1 MTSAVMENEI
11 KLLII
16 ESLFLEDIKPEDIK
30 NDEALFG
37 DGLGLDSID
46 ALELGIALQRKYGI
60 IIKEGDEE
68 NRQHFASVNSLI
80 EFVKNEILYKVED
93 VIVDLLAIDR
103 ALIKPE
109 TKLFEDLDFD
119 SIDAIELILQLEEK
133 YDEKISADKL
143 KSARTI
149 QDVVDCL
156 YELLRAREEEV
167 IAK

>member
-1 MTSAVMENEI
+1 M
-11 KLLII
+11 
-16 ESLFLEDIKPEDIK
+16 D
-30 NDEALFG
+30 
-37 DGLGLDSID
+37 
-46 ALELGIALQRKYGI
+46 
-60 IIKEGDEE
+60 KE
-68 NRQHFASVNSLI
+68 
-80 EFVKNEILYKVED
+80 EILYKVED
-93 VIVDLLAIDR
+93 VIVDFLAIDR

-156 YELLRAREEEV
+156 YELLLAREEEEL

>member
-1 MTSAVMENEI
+1 MN
-11 KLLII
+11 
-16 ESLFLEDIKPEDIK
+16 
-30 NDEALFG
+30 
-37 DGLGLDSID
+37 
-46 ALELGIALQRKYGI
+46 
-60 IIKEGDEE
+60 KE
-68 NRQHFASVNSLI
+68 
-80 EFVKNEILYKVED
+80 EILYKVED
-93 VIVDLLAIDR
+93 VIVDFLAIDR

-156 YELLRAREEEV
+156 YELLLAREEEEV

>member
-1 MTSAVMENEI
+1 M
-11 KLLII
+11 
-16 ESLFLEDIKPEDIK
+16 D
-30 NDEALFG
+30 
-37 DGLGLDSID
+37 
-46 ALELGIALQRKYGI
+46 
-60 IIKEGDEE
+60 KE
-68 NRQHFASVNSLI
+68 
-80 EFVKNEILYKVED
+80 EILYKVED
-93 VIVDLLAIDR
+93 VIVDFLAIDR

-156 YELLRAREEEV
+156 YELLLAREEEEV
-167 IAK
+167 ISK

>member
-16 ESLFLEDIKPEDIK
+16 ESLFLEDIKPEDIN

-80 EFVKNEILYKVED
+80 EFVKNEILNK
-93 VIVDLLAIDR
+93 
-103 ALIKPE
+103 
-109 TKLFEDLDFD
+109 
-119 SIDAIELILQLEEK
+119 
-133 YDEKISADKL
+133 KING
-143 KSARTI
+143 
-149 QDVVDCL
+149 
-156 YELLRAREEEV
+156 
-167 IAK
+167 

>member
-1 MTSAVMENEI
+1 M
-11 KLLII
+11 
-16 ESLFLEDIKPEDIK
+16 D
-30 NDEALFG
+30 
-37 DGLGLDSID
+37 
-46 ALELGIALQRKYGI
+46 
-60 IIKEGDEE
+60 KE
-68 NRQHFASVNSLI
+68 
-80 EFVKNEILYKVED
+80 EILYKVED
-93 VIVDLLAIDR
+93 VIVDFLAIDR

-156 YELLRAREEEV
+156 YELLLAREEEEV

>member
-1 MTSAVMENEI
+1 M
-11 KLLII
+11 
-16 ESLFLEDIKPEDIK
+16 
-30 NDEALFG
+30 
-37 DGLGLDSID
+37 
-46 ALELGIALQRKYGI
+46 Y
-60 IIKEGDEE
+60 KE
-68 NRQHFASVNSLI
+68 
-80 EFVKNEILYKVED
+80 EILYKVED

>member
-1 MTSAVMENEI
+1 M
-11 KLLII
+11 
-16 ESLFLEDIKPEDIK
+16 D
-30 NDEALFG
+30 
-37 DGLGLDSID
+37 
-46 ALELGIALQRKYGI
+46 
-60 IIKEGDEE
+60 KE
-68 NRQHFASVNSLI
+68 
-80 EFVKNEILYKVED
+80 EILYKVED
-93 VIVDLLAIDR
+93 VIVDFLAIDR

-156 YELLRAREEEV
+156 YELLWAREEEV

>member
-1 MTSAVMENEI
+1 M
-11 KLLII
+11 
-16 ESLFLEDIKPEDIK
+16 D
-30 NDEALFG
+30 
-37 DGLGLDSID
+37 
-46 ALELGIALQRKYGI
+46 
-60 IIKEGDEE
+60 KE
-68 NRQHFASVNSLI
+68 
-80 EFVKNEILYKVED
+80 EILYKVED
-93 VIVDLLAIDR
+93 VIVDFLAIDR

-133 YDEKISADKL
+133 YDEKISADNL

-156 YELLRAREEEV
+156 YELLLAREEEV

>member
-60 IIKEGDEE
+60 ILKEGDEE

-80 EFVKNEILYKVED
+80 EFVKNQILNKQ
-93 VIVDLLAIDR
+93 
-103 ALIKPE
+103 
-109 TKLFEDLDFD
+109 TNG
-119 SIDAIELILQLEEK
+119 
-133 YDEKISADKL
+133 
-143 KSARTI
+143 
-149 QDVVDCL
+149 
-156 YELLRAREEEV
+156 
-167 IAK
+167 

>member
-1 MTSAVMENEI
+1 M
-11 KLLII
+11 
-16 ESLFLEDIKPEDIK
+16 D
-30 NDEALFG
+30 
-37 DGLGLDSID
+37 
-46 ALELGIALQRKYGI
+46 
-60 IIKEGDEE
+60 KE
-68 NRQHFASVNSLI
+68 
-80 EFVKNEILYKVED
+80 EILYKVED

-156 YELLRAREEEV
+156 YELLRQEKR
-167 IAK
+167 KK

>member
-1 MTSAVMENEI
+1 M
-11 KLLII
+11 
-16 ESLFLEDIKPEDIK
+16 D
-30 NDEALFG
+30 
-37 DGLGLDSID
+37 
-46 ALELGIALQRKYGI
+46 
-60 IIKEGDEE
+60 KE
-68 NRQHFASVNSLI
+68 
-80 EFVKNEILYKVED
+80 EILYKVED
-93 VIVDLLAIDR
+93 VIVDFLAIDR

-156 YELLRAREEEV
+156 YELLRVREEEV

>member
-1 MTSAVMENEI
+1 M
-11 KLLII
+11 
-16 ESLFLEDIKPEDIK
+16 D
-30 NDEALFG
+30 
-37 DGLGLDSID
+37 
-46 ALELGIALQRKYGI
+46 
-60 IIKEGDEE
+60 KE
-68 NRQHFASVNSLI
+68 
-80 EFVKNEILYKVED
+80 EILYKVED
-93 VIVDLLAIDR
+93 VIVDFLAIDR

-156 YELLRAREEEV
+156 YELLLVREEEEV

>member
-1 MTSAVMENEI
+1 M
-11 KLLII
+11 
-16 ESLFLEDIKPEDIK
+16 D
-30 NDEALFG
+30 
-37 DGLGLDSID
+37 
-46 ALELGIALQRKYGI
+46 
-60 IIKEGDEE
+60 KE
-68 NRQHFASVNSLI
+68 
-80 EFVKNEILYKVED
+80 EILYKVED
-93 VIVDLLAIDR
+93 VIVDFLAIDR

-149 QDVVDCL
+149 QDVADCL

>member
-1 MTSAVMENEI
+1 M
-11 KLLII
+11 
-16 ESLFLEDIKPEDIK
+16 D
-30 NDEALFG
+30 
-37 DGLGLDSID
+37 
-46 ALELGIALQRKYGI
+46 
-60 IIKEGDEE
+60 KE
-68 NRQHFASVNSLI
+68 
-80 EFVKNEILYKVED
+80 EILYKVED
-93 VIVDLLAIDR
+93 VIVDFTAIDR

-156 YELLRAREEEV
+156 YELLLAREEEEV

>member
-60 IIKEGDEE
+60 IIKEEDEE

-80 EFVKNEILYKVED
+80 EFVKNEILNK
-93 VIVDLLAIDR
+93 
-103 ALIKPE
+103 K
-109 TKLFEDLDFD
+109 TNG
-119 SIDAIELILQLEEK
+119 
-133 YDEKISADKL
+133 
-143 KSARTI
+143 
-149 QDVVDCL
+149 
-156 YELLRAREEEV
+156 
-167 IAK
+167 

>member
-1 MTSAVMENEI
+1 M
-11 KLLII
+11 
-16 ESLFLEDIKPEDIK
+16 D
-30 NDEALFG
+30 
-37 DGLGLDSID
+37 
-46 ALELGIALQRKYGI
+46 
-60 IIKEGDEE
+60 KE
-68 NRQHFASVNSLI
+68 
-80 EFVKNEILYKVED
+80 EILYKVED
-93 VIVDLLAIDR
+93 VIVDFLAIDR

-156 YELLRAREEEV
+156 YELLLAREEEKV

>member
-1 MTSAVMENEI
+1 MN
-11 KLLII
+11 
-16 ESLFLEDIKPEDIK
+16 
-30 NDEALFG
+30 
-37 DGLGLDSID
+37 
-46 ALELGIALQRKYGI
+46 
-60 IIKEGDEE
+60 KE
-68 NRQHFASVNSLI
+68 
-80 EFVKNEILYKVED
+80 EILYKVED

-109 TKLFEDLDFD
+109 AKLVEDLDFD

-133 YDEKISADKL
+133 YEEKISADKL

-156 YELLRAREEEV
+156 YELLLAREEEV

>member
-1 MTSAVMENEI
+1 M
-11 KLLII
+11 
-16 ESLFLEDIKPEDIK
+16 
-30 NDEALFG
+30 
-37 DGLGLDSID
+37 
-46 ALELGIALQRKYGI
+46 
-60 IIKEGDEE
+60 
-68 NRQHFASVNSLI
+68 
-80 EFVKNEILYKVED
+80 
-93 VIVDLLAIDR
+93 IVDLLAIDR

-156 YELLRAREEEV
+156 YELLAEQE
-167 IAK
+167 KSKK

>member
-1 MTSAVMENEI
+1 MN
-11 KLLII
+11 
-16 ESLFLEDIKPEDIK
+16 
-30 NDEALFG
+30 
-37 DGLGLDSID
+37 
-46 ALELGIALQRKYGI
+46 
-60 IIKEGDEE
+60 KE
-68 NRQHFASVNSLI
+68 
-80 EFVKNEILYKVED
+80 EILYQVED
-93 VIVDLLAIDR
+93 VIVDFLAIDR

-109 TKLFEDLDFD
+109 TKLYEDLDFD

-156 YELLRAREEEV
+156 YELLLAREEEEV